1 MTLRSRSTVHLEFCT
16 AAEESV
22 VQWCGGSL
30 LEGRHL
36 LGRTVWLKGQTL
48 QGTWLLEGAA
58 ALGCSL
64 RTLRFCVPHSY
75 TEQKRLQ
82 LLRSYWSLESTHGQ
96 GDLPGL

>member
-1 MTLRSRSTVHLEFCT
+1 MTLRSRPTVHLEFRT

-30 LEGRHL
+30 LVGGRHL

-48 QGTWLLEGAA
+48 QDTWLLEGAA

-75 TEQKRLQ
+75 TE
-82 LLRSYWSLESTHGQ
+82 
-96 GDLPGL
+96 